1 MLTLLSLRDQQKVRL
16 MMKVREEYIEYI
28 VVDVIVIQLRECI
41 LVMIFILTIT
51 VIVLVVVI
59 AAVPC
64 GPI

>member
-1 MLTLLSLRDQQKVRL
+1 
-16 MMKVREEYIEYI
+16 MKVREEYIEYI